1 MGLPRASRSSSRPVA
16 CAGSLMLLAPI
27 PWAKRTWA
35 LPFLTVLA
43 SSERYHQEREIQY
56 KRLTDWA
63 HQMITQVRRWLPD
76 RLLVVV
82 ADRSYAA
89 IELLAAC
96 AGLPEPVSMITRLRL
111 DAALYDPAPPRQK
124 GKRGASRKKG
134 KRQPT

>member
-1 MGLPRASRSSSRPVA
+1 
-16 CAGSLMLLAPI
+16 
-27 PWAKRTWA
+27 
-35 LPFLTVLA
+35 
-43 SSERYHQEREIQY
+43 
-56 KRLTDWA
+56 
-63 HQMITQVRRWLPD
+63 MITQVRRWLPD
-76 RLLVVV
+76 RLLVAV

-96 AGLPEPVSMITRLRL
+96 AGLPEPVSVITRLRL

>member
-1 MGLPRASRSSSRPVA
+1 
-16 CAGSLMLLAPI
+16 MLLAPI

-43 SSERYHQEREIQY
+43 SSERYHQEREIQH
-56 KRLTDWA
+56 KRLTNWA
-63 HQMITQVRRWLPD
+63 HQMITQVWRWVPD
-76 RLLVVV
+76 RLLVV
-82 ADRSYAA
+82 ADTTYAA

-111 DAALYDPAPPRQK
+111 DAALYDPASPCQK
-124 GKRGASRKKG
+124 GKRGASRKKS